1 MISWEKVC
9 LDLVNSFELGKGSV
23 VFRDQG
29 RKNGEDWPL
38 VDVGVSV
45 NDDMLCSLRE
55 RLCD

>member
-9 LDLVNSFELGKGSV
+9 LDLVNSFESGKGSV

-38 VDVGVSV
+38 VDVGSQ
-45 NDDMLCSLRE
+45 
-55 RLCD
+55 